1 MITWDDKLTTSDPRI
16 DSQHKVLIDKFN
28 ELDEVISVNQ
38 SGDIR
43 RAAGE
48 VLDFLQF
55 YAAWHF
61 EQEEAM
67 MAQVNCPAAEQNKQ
81 AHAEFLQKFGQFYSH
96 WQTASMDIELARTT
110 YRHLASWVTDHI
122 MAVDVQIKP
131 YVTNLDTENK

>member
-1 MITWDDKLTTSDPRI
+1 MITWDDKLNTNDPRI

-28 ELDEVISVNQ
+28 ELDEVISVKQ

-61 EQEEAM
+61 AQEEVM
-67 MAQVNCPAAEQNKQ
+67 MEQVNCPAAEKNKQ

-96 WQTASMDIELARTT
+96 WQTTSMDIELARTT
-110 YRHLASWVTDHI
+110 YRQLANWVTDHI

-131 YVTNLDTENK
+131 YVVNLDAENK